1 MTWGPLHFTFS
12 FEENMSDI
20 VRILLISL
28 LSLAIISCSK
38 KDESGSSES
47 SGSNIQLSNIK
58 ANLAGKS
65 LFISTGNKSTYSTT
79 NKSSLTNRSQYKS
92 DSQLENT
99 SLFTLSTDSQLDYGI
114 ISDYKLEID
123 ELIPYSNNEYA
134 IATLSYGTYLDY
146 GSEYNQNIRD
156 LNCGILNIEI
166 SKISVSCLAEG
177 IVIPNIYHRVLYGYA
192 GKTNDAVII
201 GKNDELFFSSMPDDS
216 FKQTTD
222 LKCSSG
228 GNQCLYKYNPVNK
241 TTVKLNEGNDYSQFI
256 LLNNNHVVFKSTPSK
271 VSAKLLLI
279 DNNNELTTI
288 ATTTIS
294 DSYANDSSID
304 PYHII
309 SGDHISVFH
318 QEGKIFEKD
327 IFTITRYENSKIRKT
342 YINTGRMNLTYFK
355 SDSGKVYFQ
364 NGQEGLYQVL
374 PSIKKVIDTPDY
386 VKSDWSTSEYC
397 GGGMSVCGV
406 NYMLIN
412 DVIVYTNL
420 DNSSGKRALNLK
432 ATRINDNKTIS
443 LVSPDNT
450 CSNNCYTRNNYDYVY
465 GRNDDAG
472 NSEGEYTR
480 WNVVGEK
487 LYVEVIDLID
497 DSEKT
502 LVFDFDKID
511 FTKNNVYEV
520 LDTNGDLDT
529 KEIKDISGLQQTV
542 TANNPTPTAT
552 FIHEDNNTISV
563 QAQFNNSMDYAD
575 VESKISIIDNATQQ
589 AFGFMP
595 VWINKTLHLVADE
608 DNGTV
613 FDNQSNPFLTGHTY
627 KITILGTAKDSDG
640 NTLGSDVVKYITP

>member
-1 MTWGPLHFTFS
+1 MKH
-12 FEENMSDI
+12 
-20 VRILLISL
+20 ILII
-28 LSLAIISCSK
+28 LSLFLFSLTIISCSK
-38 KDESGSSES
+38 KDESESSESSGS

-65 LFISTGNKSTYSTT
+65 LFISTGNKSTYSTA

-241 TTVKLNEGNDYSQFI
+241 TTIKLNEGNDYSQFV

-271 VSAKLLLI
+271 VYAALLLH
-279 DNNNELTTI
+279 NNNDELTTI
-288 ATTTIS
+288 ASTTIPVS
-294 DSYANDSSID
+294 EANCCSID
-304 PYHII
+304 PYHFIG
-309 SGDHISVFH
+309 GDYISVLH
-318 QEGKIFEKD
+318 QGGKIHERD

-342 YINTGRMNLTYFK
+342 YINTGMMNLTYFK
-355 SDSGKVYFQ
+355 SNFGKLYFQ

-397 GGGMSVCGV
+397 GSGSVCGV

-412 DVIVYTNL
+412 DVIAYTNL

-432 ATRINDNKTIS
+432 ATRVTDNKTIS
-443 LVSPDNT
+443 LVTPDNT

-480 WNVVGEK
+480 WNVVEKK
-487 LYVEVIDLID
+487 LYIEVIDLID

-627 KITILGTAKDSDG
+627 KITLLGSAKDSDG

>member
-1 MTWGPLHFTFS
+1 MK
-12 FEENMSDI
+12 DI
-20 VRILLISL
+20 FRILLISL

-114 ISDYKLEID
+114 LSDYKLEID

-146 GSEYNQNIRD
+146 DSEYNQNIRD

-166 SKISVSCLAEG
+166 SKTSVSCLAEG

-241 TTVKLNEGNDYSQFI
+241 TTIKLNEGNDYSQFV

-271 VSAKLLLI
+271 VYAALLLH
-279 DNNNELTTI
+279 NNNDELTTI
-288 ATTTIS
+288 ASTTIPVS
-294 DSYANDSSID
+294 EANCCSID
-304 PYHII
+304 PYHFIG
-309 SGDHISVFH
+309 GDYISVLH
-318 QEGKIFEKD
+318 QGGKIHERD

-342 YINTGRMNLTYFK
+342 YINTGMMNLTYFK
-355 SDSGKVYFQ
+355 SNFGKLYFQ

-397 GGGMSVCGV
+397 GSGSVCGV

-412 DVIVYTNL
+412 DVIAYTNL

-432 ATRINDNKTIS
+432 ATRVTDNKTIS
-443 LVSPDNT
+443 LVTPDNT

>member
-1 MTWGPLHFTFS
+1 MK
-12 FEENMSDI
+12 DI
-20 VRILLISL
+20 FRILLISL

-38 KDESGSSES
+38 NDDSGSSES
-47 SGSNIQLSNIK
+47 SGSNIQLSSVK
-58 ANLAGKS
+58 ANLSGKS
-65 LFISTGNKSTYSTT
+65 LFISTGNKSTYSTA

-241 TTVKLNEGNDYSQFI
+241 TTIKLNEGNDYSQFV

-271 VSAKLLLI
+271 VYAALLLH
-279 DNNNELTTI
+279 NNNDELTTI
-288 ATTTIS
+288 ASTTIPVS
-294 DSYANDSSID
+294 EANCCSID
-304 PYHII
+304 PYHFI
-309 SGDHISVFH
+309 SGDHISVLH
-318 QEGKIFEKD
+318 QGGKIHERD

-342 YINTGRMNLTYFK
+342 YINTGMMNLTYFK
-355 SDSGKVYFQ
+355 SNFGKLYFQ

-412 DVIVYTNL
+412 DVIAYTNL

-432 ATRINDNKTIS
+432 ATRVTDNKTIS
-443 LVSPDNT
+443 LVTPDNT

>member
-1 MTWGPLHFTFS
+1 MK
-12 FEENMSDI
+12 DI
-20 VRILLISL
+20 FRILLISL

-114 ISDYKLEID
+114 LSDYKLEID

-241 TTVKLNEGNDYSQFI
+241 TTIKLNEGNDYSQFV

-271 VSAKLLLI
+271 VYAALLLH
-279 DNNNELTTI
+279 NNNDELTTI
-288 ATTTIS
+288 ASTTIPVS
-294 DSYANDSSID
+294 EANCCSID
-304 PYHII
+304 PYHFIG
-309 SGDHISVFH
+309 GDYISVLH
-318 QEGKIFEKD
+318 QGGKIHERD

-342 YINTGRMNLTYFK
+342 YINTGMMNLTYFK
-355 SDSGKVYFQ
+355 SNFGKLYFQ

-397 GGGMSVCGV
+397 GSGSVCGV

-412 DVIVYTNL
+412 DVIAYTNL

-432 ATRINDNKTIS
+432 ATRVTDNKTIS
-443 LVSPDNT
+443 LVTPDNT

>member
-1 MTWGPLHFTFS
+1 
-12 FEENMSDI
+12 MSDI

-38 KDESGSSES
+38 NDDSGSSES
-47 SGSNIQLSNIK
+47 SGSNIQLSSVK
-58 ANLAGKS
+58 ANLSGKS
-65 LFISTGNKSTYSTT
+65 LFISTGNKSTYSTA

-241 TTVKLNEGNDYSQFI
+241 TTIKLNEGNDYSQFV

-271 VSAKLLLI
+271 VYAALLLH
-279 DNNNELTTI
+279 NNNDELTTI
-288 ATTTIS
+288 ASTTIPVS
-294 DSYANDSSID
+294 EANCCSID
-304 PYHII
+304 PYHFIG
-309 SGDHISVFH
+309 GDYISVLH
-318 QEGKIFEKD
+318 QGGKIHERD

-342 YINTGRMNLTYFK
+342 YINTGMMNLTYFK
-355 SDSGKVYFQ
+355 SNFGKLYFQ

-397 GGGMSVCGV
+397 GSGSVCGV

-412 DVIVYTNL
+412 DVIAYTNL

-432 ATRINDNKTIS
+432 ATRVTDNKTIS
-443 LVSPDNT
+443 LVTPDNT

-627 KITILGTAKDSDG
+627 KITLLGSAKDSDG
-640 NTLGSDVVKYITP
+640 NTLGSDV

>member
-38 KDESGSSES
+38 NDDSGSSES
-47 SGSNIQLSNIK
+47 SGSNIQLSSVK
-58 ANLAGKS
+58 ANLSGKS
-65 LFISTGNKSTYSTT
+65 LFISTGNKSTYSTA

-241 TTVKLNEGNDYSQFI
+241 TTIKLNEGNDYSQFV

-271 VSAKLLLI
+271 VYAALLLH
-279 DNNNELTTI
+279 NNNDELTTI
-288 ATTTIS
+288 ASTTIPVS
-294 DSYANDSSID
+294 EANCCSID
-304 PYHII
+304 PYHFIG
-309 SGDHISVFH
+309 GDYISVLH
-318 QEGKIFEKD
+318 QGGKIHERD

-342 YINTGRMNLTYFK
+342 YINTGMMNLTYFK
-355 SDSGKVYFQ
+355 SNFGKLYFQ

-397 GGGMSVCGV
+397 GSGSVCGV

-412 DVIVYTNL
+412 DVIAYTNL

-432 ATRINDNKTIS
+432 ATRVTDNKTIS
-443 LVSPDNT
+443 LVTPDNT

-627 KITILGTAKDSDG
+627 KITLLGSAKDSDG

>member
-38 KDESGSSES
+38 NDDSGSSES
-47 SGSNIQLSNIK
+47 SGSNIQLSSVK
-58 ANLAGKS
+58 ANLSGKS
-65 LFISTGNKSTYSTT
+65 LFISTGNKSTYSTA

-166 SKISVSCLAEG
+166 SKTSVSCLAEG

-241 TTVKLNEGNDYSQFI
+241 TTIKLNEGNDYSQFV

-271 VSAKLLLI
+271 VYAALLLH
-279 DNNNELTTI
+279 NNNDELTTI
-288 ATTTIS
+288 ASTTIPVS
-294 DSYANDSSID
+294 EANCCSID
-304 PYHII
+304 PYHFIG
-309 SGDHISVFH
+309 GDYISVLH
-318 QEGKIFEKD
+318 QGGKIHERD

-342 YINTGRMNLTYFK
+342 YINTGMMNLTYFK
-355 SDSGKVYFQ
+355 SNFGKLYFQ

-397 GGGMSVCGV
+397 GSGSVCGV

-412 DVIVYTNL
+412 DVIAYTNL

-432 ATRINDNKTIS
+432 ATRVTDNKTIS
-443 LVSPDNT
+443 LVTPDNT

>member
-1 MTWGPLHFTFS
+1 MK
-12 FEENMSDI
+12 DI
-20 VRILLISL
+20 FRILLISL

-241 TTVKLNEGNDYSQFI
+241 TTIKLNEGNDYSQFV

-271 VSAKLLLI
+271 VYAALLLH
-279 DNNNELTTI
+279 NNNDELTTI
-288 ATTTIS
+288 ASTTIPVS
-294 DSYANDSSID
+294 EANCCSID
-304 PYHII
+304 PYHFI
-309 SGDHISVFH
+309 SGDHISVLH
-318 QEGKIFEKD
+318 QGGKIHERD

-342 YINTGRMNLTYFK
+342 YINTGMMNLTYFK
-355 SDSGKVYFQ
+355 SNFGKLYFQ

-397 GGGMSVCGV
+397 GSGSVCGV

-412 DVIVYTNL
+412 DVIAYTNL

-432 ATRINDNKTIS
+432 ATRVTDNKTIS
-443 LVSPDNT
+443 LVTPDNT

>member
-1 MTWGPLHFTFS
+1 
-12 FEENMSDI
+12 MSDI

-38 KDESGSSES
+38 NDDSGSSES

-79 NKSSLTNRSQYKS
+79 NKSSSTNRSQYKS

-114 ISDYKLEID
+114 LSDYKLEID

-241 TTVKLNEGNDYSQFI
+241 TTIKLNEGNDYSQFV

-271 VSAKLLLI
+271 VYAALLLH
-279 DNNNELTTI
+279 NNNDELTTI
-288 ATTTIS
+288 ASTTIPVS
-294 DSYANDSSID
+294 EANCCSID
-304 PYHII
+304 PYHFI
-309 SGDHISVFH
+309 SGDHISVLH
-318 QEGKIFEKD
+318 QGGKIHERD

-342 YINTGRMNLTYFK
+342 YINTGMMNLTYFK
-355 SDSGKVYFQ
+355 SNFGKLYFQ

-397 GGGMSVCGV
+397 GSGSVCGV

-412 DVIVYTNL
+412 DVIAYTNL

-432 ATRINDNKTIS
+432 ATRVTDNKTIS
-443 LVSPDNT
+443 LVTPDNT

-480 WNVVGEK
+480 WNVVEKK
-487 LYVEVIDLID
+487 LYIEVIDLID